1 MQVAVG
7 EGYLF
12 FCGCA
17 EGCGA
22 LLFDLFWVI
31 LFIGASNAKGEGS
44 TLRMRA
50 HFSRPPLYR
59 GRVNQ
64 LLQNINKL
72 TTNNHED

>member
-31 LFIGASNAKGEGS
+31 LFIGASNA
-44 TLRMRA
+44 
-50 HFSRPPLYR
+50 
-59 GRVNQ
+59 
-64 LLQNINKL
+64 
-72 TTNNHED
+72 